1 MISLRFIEYYEI
13 LGNGQNTWNYGKTYI
28 YIYIY
33 IYILWGHFYLQAKGV
48 PLQPLGFFCCPTSK
62 NSSSPLSLLS
72 LQLKLISQRGE
83 EEFFNVGQQKK
94 PKGYKGHPQPRAKNA
109 PTIKGSNLVV
119 PLLLWLMLIRP
130 EGEGDFFDVGYS
142 KNCIRPKAKKH
153 VTEYPHIY
161 IYIYIY
167 GSTKKINDRDTQK
180 SMTSED
186 QLCQFQVLA
195 VCMQLCTLNWFQGT
209 YMDQNIPH
217 GAGVLQDYGKLGC
230 SNQGAPFWFF
240 NIHTYIYI
248 YIQDKIYNLIIVIY

>member
-1 MISLRFIEYYEI
+1 MWDTPKI
-13 LGNGQNTWNYGKTYI
+13 
-28 YIYIY
+28 
-33 IYILWGHFYLQAKGV
+33 HQAKGQKACHRV
-48 PLQPLGFFCCPTSK
+48 PT
-62 NSSSPLSLLS
+62 
-72 LQLKLISQRGE
+72 
-83 EEFFNVGQQKK
+83 
-94 PKGYKGHPQPRAKNA
+94 
-109 PTIKGSNLVV
+109 
-119 PLLLWLMLIRP
+119 
-130 EGEGDFFDVGYS
+130 
-142 KNCIRPKAKKH
+142 
-153 VTEYPHIY
+153 Y

-248 YIQDKIYNLIIVIY
+248 YIYCRFNYMYVIQHHNEDIYVCLQFNY